1 MAAFHGLDQRTV
13 NYVHTIIHRALDDAV
28 RWGPLAHHAAD
39 AANPPKAGQKADS
52 MKTWIAATLR
62 AFLDESSRSGDRL
75 HALWTLYTTMQ
86 RRRGL
91 GLRWSGVVLY
101 AGRVRVMRVP
111 TQTRSKATLAVV
123 ETVSGRRPIA
133 LAPAYA
139 VSERPYLP
147 TWRYSYHSE

>member
-86 RRRGL
+86 RGRGL
-91 GLRWSGVVLY
+91 GLRE
-101 AGRVRVMRVP
+101 RVGDAP
-111 TQTRSKATLAVV
+111 TR
-123 ETVSGRRPIA
+123 RRPIA

-139 VSERPYLP
+139 ASARRYLLP
-147 TWRYSYHSE
+147 GGIHTTASDLRVISYSHSHSP